1 MKMEDKEI
9 YECAKK
15 IKEYCEERVKHNC
28 NNCVFKDGAWCQFD
42 ESMANTPDQWLLP
55 ELEERK

>member
-15 IKEYCEERVKHNC
+15 IKEYCGRNWKHD
-28 NNCVFKDGAWCQFD
+28 FQRTGYIG
-42 ESMANTPDQWLLP
+42 
-55 ELEERK
+55 

>member
-15 IKEYCEERVKHNC
+15 IKEYCKNKTFC
-28 NNCVFKDGAWCQFD
+28 IGCIFNTTSCSFD
-42 ESMANTPDQWLLP
+42 YYGLSTPDQWLLP

>member
-15 IKEYCEERVKHNC
+15 IKEYCKNKTFC
-28 NNCVFKDGAWCQFD
+28 IGCIFNTTSCSFD
-42 ESMANTPDQWLLP
+42 YYGLSTPDQWLLP
-55 ELEERK
+55 ESEERK